1 MPVTPDLPDSPTEP
15 AIEGLALPPDCEAY
29 LVHLATQRRAA
40 LLTLEH
46 YRRDL
51 VRLAA
56 LAGDKA
62 LDTLT
67 GHDIRRFAARLH
79 AQGLGGRSIARVLS
93 AWRGCFRWWQRHGKV
108 EINPVEGVRAPKSS
122 RRLPKTLT
130 PDQAIALLESEP
142 EEGLE
147 VRDRA
152 MFELLYSSGLRVAE
166 LASLN
171 RSGSIDREQGLVTVL
186 GKRGKFRSVPVGAPA
201 LIALGAWLEV
211 LEQWAPAHEEALFV
225 TRSGTRMGTSAIR
238 ARLSRWAREHAL
250 GVHVHPHMLRH
261 SFASHLLQS
270 SGDLRAVQELLG
282 HASIRS
288 TQVYTHLDFQHL
300 AKVYDAAHPRARKR

>member
-1 MPVTPDLPDSPTEP
+1 MNTSAQSPVDLVE
-15 AIEGLALPPDCEAY
+15 LAAGCEAY
-29 LVHLATQRRAA
+29 LVHLGSQRRAA
-40 LLTLEH
+40 ALTLEH

-51 VRLAA
+51 IRLTA
-56 LAGDKA
+56 LAGETPLEA
-62 LDTLT
+62 LTF
-67 GHDIRRFAARLH
+67 HDIRRFVARLH

-93 AWRGCFRWWQRHGKV
+93 AWRGCYRWWQRHGKI

-130 PDQAIALLESEP
+130 PDQAIAMLDAEP
-142 EEGLE
+142 EQGLE

-166 LASLN
+166 LASLDWM
-171 RSGSIDREQGLVTVL
+171 GSIDREQCLVTVL
-186 GKRGKFRSVPVGAPA
+186 GKRGKHRSVPVGAPA
-201 LIALGAWLEV
+201 LRALEAWLAV
-211 LEQWAPAHEEALFV
+211 RDQWAAPDETALFV
-225 TRSGTRMGTSAIR
+225 TRSGTRVGTSAVR
-238 ARLSRWAREHAL
+238 ARLARWAREHAL

-261 SFASHLLQS
+261 SFASHVLQS

-300 AKVYDAAHPRARKR
+300 SKVYDAAHPRARKR